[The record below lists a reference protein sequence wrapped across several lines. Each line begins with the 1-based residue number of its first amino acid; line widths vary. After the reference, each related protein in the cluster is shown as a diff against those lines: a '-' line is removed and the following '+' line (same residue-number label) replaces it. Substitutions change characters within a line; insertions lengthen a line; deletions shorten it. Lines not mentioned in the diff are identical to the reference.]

1 MSHLVTITSK
11 FYDKSGHRLINLNV
25 KSRYQGS
32 TRDNL
37 QKTDESGLFVFQAS
51 SNRTIEILAK
61 PPNTSDYTVF
71 KTINSSIASSVSN
84 PIKVQLPKTLE
95 EYQQGNVKKPENG
108 LVSTL
113 FKIVDSTGKVMV
125 NFPLQSRPK
134 GGKGYERST
143 NEKGTVEVQSSPNR
157 DIEILVLTSNDQFV
171 QKSALNSGNGSQQPI
186 LIKLDEPYA
195 NFKSTSTITL
205 LDRDGSDYVVEKT
218 NVEMLIL
225 DSGEQKVFSIS
236 NGKIPLR
243 SMVGQRLQ
251 FTVLKPDG
259 TALKSV
265 LYMAKRV
272 KESPVKL
279 HLDVDVTNGTTAQN
293 EPKISKPIK
302 ENVKCKT
309 CGKSI
314 DIDIDID
321 FIKDIAPQAKEN
333 FQNALLLLPTFMRK
347 YEVNSCRDLV
357 NILAQGQIETEN
369 FTKLR
374 EGLNY
379 TKKTFKLPERIYSI
393 SPTAINAGFE
403 RRGMG
408 KYTRQQK
415 LDYIWDNL
423 AGNDAAYGFHLYGNE
438 KYPNRDYRGRGL
450 LHMTHFS
457 GYKDCAKSTGLDI
470 VNKPTLLETNYNI
483 AIETGVWFW
492 KNKKNGEIL
501 ILAASESIKI
511 NSDSIT
517 TSITHLVNG
526 GEMKLA
532 ERKVAKKNIAR
543 KFISKNG
550 TCK

>member
-293 EPKISKPIK
+293 EPTLNKNINNKACPSGCIVKTYNFETPIGTMIISKESLELILKWEKYESQPYVPSK
-302 ENVKCKT
+302 GGD
-309 CGKSI
+309 GKSGI
-314 DIDIDID
+314 TLGYGYDLGQQSVEQ
-321 FIKDIAPQAKEN
+321 IKKDLALYYTQSQIQRLLKAQGKKG
-333 FQNALLLLPTFMRK
+333 NAAQ
-347 YEVNSCRDLV
+347 DLV
-357 NILAQGQIETEN
+357 GSLSDITITKERAYDMVMIVKKRYAGDTLIIYPDILKYHPHCQGAILSLVYN
-369 FTKLR
+369 R
-374 EGLNY
+374 
-379 TKKTFKLPERIYSI
+379 SI
-393 SPTAINAGFE
+393 SLKGD
-403 RRGMG
+403 RRKEMKEIQDDLKQDGSNVPISLRSM
-408 KYTRQQK
+408 KRLWTTKQ
-415 LDYIWDNL
+415 N
-423 AGNDAAYGFHLYGNE
+423 
-438 KYPNRDYRGRGL
+438 RGL
-450 LHMTHFS
+450 QARREDEAKIFEKGLKCDC
-457 GYKDCAKSTGLDI
+457 YK
-470 VNKPTLLETNYNI
+470 
-483 AIETGVWFW
+483 
-492 KNKKNGEIL
+492 
-501 ILAASESIKI
+501 
-511 NSDSIT
+511 
-517 TSITHLVNG
+517 
-526 GEMKLA
+526 
-532 ERKVAKKNIAR
+532 
-543 KFISKNG
+543 
-550 TCK
+550 